1 MEKHINV
8 YSYINKKDSL
18 MWCAY
23 STCHDIQL
31 YRSNYAIFHRDLRGK
46 AGTGKSCGAVRII
59 KLGVANIAVITILY
73 VLGVKEAI
81 VINLLRIVL
90 TSLLFGNVNSFL
102 FSISGAA
109 LSLTIMIIM
118 KKLDFFSCIGVS
130 VCGGVMHNIGQIIAA
145 VFIMGSEAIVFY
157 LPVLIV
163 SGVFTGVVIGV
174 VSGIVAKHVRKVV
187 S

>member
-1 MEKHINV
+1 MYTRISTKKIALCGV
-8 YSYINKKDSL
+8 LTALAMIFSYIESV
-18 MWCAY
+18 
-23 STCHDIQL
+23 IPVP
-31 YRSNYAIFHRDLRGK
+31 IPVPG
-46 AGTGKSCGAVRII
+46 I

-145 VFIMGSEAIVFY
+145 VFISICQF
-157 LPVLIV
+157 L
-163 SGVFTGVVIGV
+163 
-174 VSGIVAKHVRKVV
+174 
-187 S
+187 

>member
-1 MEKHINV
+1 MNNRISTKKIALCGV
-8 YSYINKKDSL
+8 LTALAMIFSYIESV
-18 MWCAY
+18 
-23 STCHDIQL
+23 IP
-31 YRSNYAIFHRDLRGK
+31 IPIPVPG
-46 AGTGKSCGAVRII
+46 I

-81 VINLLRIVL
+81 VINLLRIAL
-90 TSLLFGNVNSFL
+90 TALLFGNVNSFL
-102 FSISGAA
+102 FSISGAV

-130 VCGGVMHNIGQIIAA
+130 VCGGVMHNVGQIIAA
-145 VFIMGSEAIVFY
+145 VFIMGSEAIVLY
-157 LPVLIV
+157 LSVLIV

-174 VSGIVAKHVRKVV
+174 VSGIVAKHVKKVV

>member
-1 MEKHINV
+1 MNNRISTKKIALCGV
-8 YSYINKKDSL
+8 LTALAMIFSYIESV
-18 MWCAY
+18 
-23 STCHDIQL
+23 IP
-31 YRSNYAIFHRDLRGK
+31 IPIPVPG
-46 AGTGKSCGAVRII
+46 I

-81 VINLLRIVL
+81 VINLLRIAL
-90 TSLLFGNVNSFL
+90 TALLFGNVNSFL
-102 FSISGAA
+102 FSISGAV

-118 KKLDFFSCIGVS
+118 KRLDFFSCIGVS
-130 VCGGVMHNIGQIIAA
+130 VYGGVMHNVGQIIAA
-145 VFIMGSEAIVFY
+145 VFIMGSEAIVLY

-174 VSGIVAKHVRKVV
+174 VSGIVAKHVKKVV

>member
-1 MEKHINV
+1 MYTRISTKKIALCGV
-8 YSYINKKDSL
+8 LTALAMIFSYIESVIPVPIL
-18 MWCAY
+18 VP
-23 STCHDIQL
+23 
-31 YRSNYAIFHRDLRGK
+31 G
-46 AGTGKSCGAVRII
+46 I

-118 KKLDFFSCIGVS
+118 KKLDFFSYIGVS

>member
-1 MEKHINV
+1 MYTRISTKKIALCGV
-8 YSYINKKDSL
+8 LTALAMIFSYIESV
-18 MWCAY
+18 
-23 STCHDIQL
+23 IPVP
-31 YRSNYAIFHRDLRGK
+31 IPVPG
-46 AGTGKSCGAVRII
+46 I

-90 TSLLFGNVNSFL
+90 TSLLFSNVNSFL

>member
-1 MEKHINV
+1 MNNRISTKKIALCGV
-8 YSYINKKDSL
+8 LTALAMIFSYIESV
-18 MWCAY
+18 
-23 STCHDIQL
+23 IP
-31 YRSNYAIFHRDLRGK
+31 IPIPVPG
-46 AGTGKSCGAVRII
+46 I

-81 VINLLRIVL
+81 VINLLRIAL
-90 TSLLFGNVNSFL
+90 TALLFGNVNSFL
-102 FSISGAA
+102 FSISGAL

-130 VCGGVMHNIGQIIAA
+130 VCGGVMHNVGQIIVA
-145 VFIMGSEAIVFY
+145 VFIMGSEAIVLY

-174 VSGIVAKHVRKVV
+174 VSGIVAKHVKKVV

>member
-1 MEKHINV
+1 MNNRISTKKIALCGV
-8 YSYINKKDSL
+8 LMALAMIFSYIESVIPIPIPVL
-18 MWCAY
+18 
-23 STCHDIQL
+23 
-31 YRSNYAIFHRDLRGK
+31 G
-46 AGTGKSCGAVRII
+46 I

-81 VINLLRIVL
+81 VINLLRIAL
-90 TSLLFGNVNSFL
+90 TALLFGNVNSFL
-102 FSISGAA
+102 FSISGAV

-118 KKLDFFSCIGVS
+118 KRLDFFSCIGVS
-130 VCGGVMHNIGQIIAA
+130 VCGGVMHNVGQIIAA
-145 VFIMGSEAIVFY
+145 VFIMGSEAIVLY

-174 VSGIVAKHVRKVV
+174 VSGIVAKHVKKVV

>member
-1 MEKHINV
+1 MYTRISTKKIALCGV
-8 YSYINKKDSL
+8 LTALAMIFSYIESV
-18 MWCAY
+18 
-23 STCHDIQL
+23 IPVP
-31 YRSNYAIFHRDLRGK
+31 IPVPG
-46 AGTGKSCGAVRII
+46 I

-118 KKLDFFSCIGVS
+118 KKLDSCIGVS

>member
-1 MEKHINV
+1 MYTRISTKKIALCGV
-8 YSYINKKDSL
+8 LTALAMIFSYIESV
-18 MWCAY
+18 
-23 STCHDIQL
+23 IPVP
-31 YRSNYAIFHRDLRGK
+31 IPVPG
-46 AGTGKSCGAVRII
+46 I

-130 VCGGVMHNIGQIIAA
+130 VCGGVMHNIGQIIACLLYTSPSPRDA
-145 VFIMGSEAIVFY
+145 
-157 LPVLIV
+157 
-163 SGVFTGVVIGV
+163 
-174 VSGIVAKHVRKVV
+174 
-187 S
+187 

>member
-1 MEKHINV
+1 MYTRISTKKIALCGV
-8 YSYINKKDSL
+8 LTALAMIFSYIESV
-18 MWCAY
+18 
-23 STCHDIQL
+23 IPVP
-31 YRSNYAIFHRDLRGK
+31 IPVPG
-46 AGTGKSCGAVRII
+46 I

-118 KKLDFFSCIGVS
+118 KKLDFFSCLGVS

-145 VFIMGSEAIVFY
+145 VFIM
-157 LPVLIV
+157 
-163 SGVFTGVVIGV
+163 
-174 VSGIVAKHVRKVV
+174 
-187 S
+187 

>member
-1 MEKHINV
+1 MNNRISTKKIALCGV
-8 YSYINKKDSL
+8 LTALAMIFSYIESV
-18 MWCAY
+18 
-23 STCHDIQL
+23 IP
-31 YRSNYAIFHRDLRGK
+31 IPIPVPG
-46 AGTGKSCGAVRII
+46 I

-81 VINLLRIVL
+81 VINLLRIAL
-90 TSLLFGNVNSFL
+90 TALLFGNVNSFL
-102 FSISGAA
+102 FSISGAV
-109 LSLTIMIIM
+109 LSLTIMIII

-130 VCGGVMHNIGQIIAA
+130 VCGGVMHNVGQIIAA
-145 VFIMGSEAIVFY
+145 VFIMGSDAIVFY

-174 VSGIVAKHVRKVV
+174 VSGIVAKHVKKVV

>member
-1 MEKHINV
+1 MYTRISTKKIALCGV
-8 YSYINKKDSL
+8 LTALAMIFSYIESV
-18 MWCAY
+18 
-23 STCHDIQL
+23 IPVP
-31 YRSNYAIFHRDLRGK
+31 IPVPG
-46 AGTGKSCGAVRII
+46 I

-90 TSLLFGNVNSFL
+90 TSLLFGTVNSFL

-174 VSGIVAKHVRKVV
+174 VSGIVAKRVRKVV

>member
-1 MEKHINV
+1 MYTRISTKKIALCGV
-8 YSYINKKDSL
+8 LTALAMIFSYIESV
-18 MWCAY
+18 
-23 STCHDIQL
+23 IPVP
-31 YRSNYAIFHRDLRGK
+31 IPVPG
-46 AGTGKSCGAVRII
+46 I

-109 LSLTIMIIM
+109 LSLTTMIIM

-157 LPVLIV
+157 LPVLII

>member
-1 MEKHINV
+1 MYTRISTKKIALCGV
-8 YSYINKKDSL
+8 FTALAMIFSYIESV
-18 MWCAY
+18 
-23 STCHDIQL
+23 IPVP
-31 YRSNYAIFHRDLRGK
+31 IPVPG
-46 AGTGKSCGAVRII
+46 I

-109 LSLTIMIIM
+109 LSLAIMIIM

>member
-1 MEKHINV
+1 MNNRISTKKIALCGV
-8 YSYINKKDSL
+8 LTALAMIFSYIESV
-18 MWCAY
+18 
-23 STCHDIQL
+23 IP
-31 YRSNYAIFHRDLRGK
+31 IPIPVPG
-46 AGTGKSCGAVRII
+46 I

-81 VINLLRIVL
+81 VINLLRIAL
-90 TSLLFGNVNSFL
+90 TALLFGNVNSFL
-102 FSISGAA
+102 FSISGAV

-118 KKLDFFSCIGVS
+118 KRLDFFSCIGVS
-130 VCGGVMHNIGQIIAA
+130 VCGGVMHNVGQIIAA
-145 VFIMGSEAIVFY
+145 VFIMEIEAILFY

-174 VSGIVAKHVRKVV
+174 VSGIVAKHVKKVV

>member
-1 MEKHINV
+1 MNNRISTKKIALCGV
-8 YSYINKKDSL
+8 LTALAMIFSYIESV
-18 MWCAY
+18 
-23 STCHDIQL
+23 IP
-31 YRSNYAIFHRDLRGK
+31 IPIPVPG
-46 AGTGKSCGAVRII
+46 I

-81 VINLLRIVL
+81 VINLLRIAL
-90 TSLLFGNVNSFL
+90 TALLFGNVNSFL
-102 FSISGAA
+102 FSISGAV

-130 VCGGVMHNIGQIIAA
+130 VCGGVMHNVGQIIVA
-145 VFIMGSEAIVFY
+145 VFIMGSEAIVLY

-174 VSGIVAKHVRKVV
+174 VSGIVAKHVKKVV

>member
-1 MEKHINV
+1 MNNRISTKKIALCGV
-8 YSYINKKDSL
+8 LTALAMIFSYIESV
-18 MWCAY
+18 
-23 STCHDIQL
+23 IPVP
-31 YRSNYAIFHRDLRGK
+31 IPVPG
-46 AGTGKSCGAVRII
+46 I

-109 LSLTIMIIM
+109 LSLAIMIIM

>member
-1 MEKHINV
+1 MYTRISTKKIALCGV
-8 YSYINKKDSL
+8 LTALAMIFSYIESV
-18 MWCAY
+18 
-23 STCHDIQL
+23 IPVP
-31 YRSNYAIFHRDLRGK
+31 IPVPG
-46 AGTGKSCGAVRII
+46 I

-145 VFIMGSEAIVFY
+145 VFIMESEAIVFY

-187 S
+187 N

>member
-1 MEKHINV
+1 MNNRISTKKIALCGV
-8 YSYINKKDSL
+8 LTALAMIFSYIESV
-18 MWCAY
+18 
-23 STCHDIQL
+23 IPVP
-31 YRSNYAIFHRDLRGK
+31 IPVPG
-46 AGTGKSCGAVRII
+46 I

-81 VINLLRIVL
+81 MINLLRIVL

-118 KKLDFFSCIGVS
+118 KKLNFFSCIGVS

>member
-1 MEKHINV
+1 MYTRISTKKIALCGV
-8 YSYINKKDSL
+8 LTALAMIFSYIESV
-18 MWCAY
+18 
-23 STCHDIQL
+23 IPVP
-31 YRSNYAIFHRDLRGK
+31 IPVPG
-46 AGTGKSCGAVRII
+46 I

-102 FSISGAA
+102 FSISGAT

>member
-1 MEKHINV
+1 MYTRISTKKIALCGV
-8 YSYINKKDSL
+8 LTALAMIFSYIESV
-18 MWCAY
+18 
-23 STCHDIQL
+23 IPVP
-31 YRSNYAIFHRDLRGK
+31 IPVPG
-46 AGTGKSCGAVRII
+46 I

-118 KKLDFFSCIGVS
+118 KKLAFFSCIGVS

-174 VSGIVAKHVRKVV
+174 VSGIVAKRVRKVV

>member
-1 MEKHINV
+1 MNNRISTKKIALCGV
-8 YSYINKKDSL
+8 LTALAMIFSYIESV
-18 MWCAY
+18 
-23 STCHDIQL
+23 IP
-31 YRSNYAIFHRDLRGK
+31 IPIPVPG
-46 AGTGKSCGAVRII
+46 I

-81 VINLLRIVL
+81 VINLLRIAL
-90 TSLLFGNVNSFL
+90 TALHFGNVNSFL
-102 FSISGAA
+102 FSISGAV

-118 KKLDFFSCIGVS
+118 KRLDFFSCIGVS
-130 VCGGVMHNIGQIIAA
+130 VCGGVMHNVGQIIAA
-145 VFIMGSEAIVFY
+145 VFIMGSEAIVLY

-174 VSGIVAKHVRKVV
+174 VSGIVAKHVKKVV

>member
-1 MEKHINV
+1 MNNCISTKKIALCGV
-8 YSYINKKDSL
+8 LTALAMIFSYIESV
-18 MWCAY
+18 
-23 STCHDIQL
+23 IPVP
-31 YRSNYAIFHRDLRGK
+31 IPVPG
-46 AGTGKSCGAVRII
+46 I

-118 KKLDFFSCIGVS
+118 KKLNFFSCIGVS

>member
-8 YSYINKKDSL
+8 YSYINKKIAL
-18 MWCAY
+18 CGVLTALAM
-23 STCHDIQL
+23 
-31 YRSNYAIFHRDLRGK
+31 IFSYIESVIPVPIPVPG
-46 AGTGKSCGAVRII
+46 I

>member
-1 MEKHINV
+1 MYTRISTKRIALCGV
-8 YSYINKKDSL
+8 LTALAMIFSYIESV
-18 MWCAY
+18 
-23 STCHDIQL
+23 IPVP
-31 YRSNYAIFHRDLRGK
+31 IPVPG
-46 AGTGKSCGAVRII
+46 I

-102 FSISGAA
+102 FSISGAV

>member
-1 MEKHINV
+1 MNNRISTKKIALCGV
-8 YSYINKKDSL
+8 LTALAMIFSYIESV
-18 MWCAY
+18 
-23 STCHDIQL
+23 IPVP
-31 YRSNYAIFHRDLRGK
+31 IPVPG
-46 AGTGKSCGAVRII
+46 I

>member
-1 MEKHINV
+1 MYTRIPTKKIALCGV
-8 YSYINKKDSL
+8 LTALAMIFSYIESV
-18 MWCAY
+18 
-23 STCHDIQL
+23 IPVP
-31 YRSNYAIFHRDLRGK
+31 IPVPG
-46 AGTGKSCGAVRII
+46 I

-174 VSGIVAKHVRKVV
+174 VSGIVAKRVRKVV

>member
-1 MEKHINV
+1 MNNRISTKKIALCGV
-8 YSYINKKDSL
+8 LTALAMIFSYIESV
-18 MWCAY
+18 
-23 STCHDIQL
+23 IP
-31 YRSNYAIFHRDLRGK
+31 IPIPVPG
-46 AGTGKSCGAVRII
+46 I

-81 VINLLRIVL
+81 VINLLRIAL
-90 TSLLFGNVNSFL
+90 TALLFGNVNSFL
-102 FSISGAA
+102 FSISGAV

-130 VCGGVMHNIGQIIAA
+130 VCGGVMHNVGQIIAA
-145 VFIMGSEAIVFY
+145 VFIMGSEAIVLY
-157 LPVLIV
+157 LHVLIV

-174 VSGIVAKHVRKVV
+174 VSGIVAKHVKKVV

>member
-1 MEKHINV
+1 MNNRISTKKIALCGV
-8 YSYINKKDSL
+8 LTALAMIFSYIESV
-18 MWCAY
+18 
-23 STCHDIQL
+23 IP
-31 YRSNYAIFHRDLRGK
+31 IPIPVPG
-46 AGTGKSCGAVRII
+46 I

-81 VINLLRIVL
+81 VINLLRIAL
-90 TSLLFGNVNSFL
+90 TALLFGNVNSFL
-102 FSISGAA
+102 FSISGAV

-118 KKLDFFSCIGVS
+118 KKLDFFSYIGVS
-130 VCGGVMHNIGQIIAA
+130 VCGGVMHNVGQIIAA
-145 VFIMGSEAIVFY
+145 VFIMGSEAIVLY

-174 VSGIVAKHVRKVV
+174 VSGIVAKHVKKVV

>member
-1 MEKHINV
+1 MYTRISTKKIALCGV
-8 YSYINKKDSL
+8 LTALAMIFSYIES
-18 MWCAY
+18 M
-23 STCHDIQL
+23 IPVP
-31 YRSNYAIFHRDLRGK
+31 IPVPG
-46 AGTGKSCGAVRII
+46 I
-59 KLGVANIAVITILY
+59 KLGIANIAVITILY

-102 FSISGAA
+102 FSISGAT

>member
-1 MEKHINV
+1 MNNRISTKKIALCGV
-8 YSYINKKDSL
+8 LTALAMIFSYIESVIPIPIL
-18 MWCAY
+18 VP
-23 STCHDIQL
+23 
-31 YRSNYAIFHRDLRGK
+31 G
-46 AGTGKSCGAVRII
+46 I

-81 VINLLRIVL
+81 VINLLRIAL
-90 TSLLFGNVNSFL
+90 TALLFGNVNSFL
-102 FSISGAA
+102 FSISGAL

-130 VCGGVMHNIGQIIAA
+130 VCGGVMHNVGQIIAA
-145 VFIMGSEAIVFY
+145 VFIMGSEAIVLY

-174 VSGIVAKHVRKVV
+174 VSGIVAKHVKKVV

>member
-1 MEKHINV
+1 MYTRIPTKKIALCGV
-8 YSYINKKDSL
+8 LTALAMIFSYIESV
-18 MWCAY
+18 
-23 STCHDIQL
+23 IPVP
-31 YRSNYAIFHRDLRGK
+31 IPVPG
-46 AGTGKSCGAVRII
+46 I

-109 LSLTIMIIM
+109 LSLAIMIIM